1 MKKLLTTKEINDFKL
16 DGAIVLR
23 KKFDVHWI
31 EKLKSGIDKDIKSP
45 SPRFKSHTTQK
56 NIPAYLE
63 DYWTWDLVPEF
74 KDFVFNSPVSQ
85 IASELMSAKKVNLLM
100 DNWFLRE
107 AGAKSS
113 SPFHHD
119 ISYFDVDGT
128 ICILWLP
135 LEPTGKNEGVAWVKG
150 SHLWNKLFLRVRFKD
165 GHKVEGNES
174 IINGKKYEN
183 PPDILANKDKYEFL
197 QWDFELGDCAIF
209 DMRTLHGTL
218 SSSIP
223 KRTLSRYTLRVAK
236 EGAKISYVGDWTSY
250 TYRQAMKDAGY
261 KDGDSLGGKMFPTLY
276 ENI

>member
-16 DGAIVLR
+16 NGAIVLR

-31 EKLKSGIDKDIKSP
+31 KKLKSGIAKDIKSP

-113 SPFHHD
+113 TPFHHD

-128 ICILWLP
+128 MCILWLP
-135 LEPTGKNEGVAWVKG
+135 LEPTGKDEGVAWVKG
-150 SHLWNKLFLRVRFKD
+150 SHLWNKIFLRVRFTD
-165 GHKVEGNES
+165 GHKLEYFFV
-174 IINGKKYEN
+174 
-183 PPDILANKDKYEFL
+183 
-197 QWDFELGDCAIF
+197 
-209 DMRTLHGTL
+209 
-218 SSSIP
+218 
-223 KRTLSRYTLRVAK
+223 
-236 EGAKISYVGDWTSY
+236 
-250 TYRQAMKDAGY
+250 
-261 KDGDSLGGKMFPTLY
+261 LY
-276 ENI
+276 EI

>member
-16 DGAIVLR
+16 NGAIILR

-31 EKLKSGIDKDIKSP
+31 EKLKSGIAKDIKSP

-113 SPFHHD
+113 TPFHHD
-119 ISYFDVDGT
+119 ISYFDVNGT
-128 ICILWLP
+128 MCILWLP
-135 LEPTGKNEGVAWVKG
+135 LEATGKDEELLG
-150 SHLWNKLFLRVRFKD
+150 SKAHIYGIKFF
-165 GHKVEGNES
+165 
-174 IINGKKYEN
+174 
-183 PPDILANKDKYEFL
+183 
-197 QWDFELGDCAIF
+197 
-209 DMRTLHGTL
+209 
-218 SSSIP
+218 
-223 KRTLSRYTLRVAK
+223 
-236 EGAKISYVGDWTSY
+236 
-250 TYRQAMKDAGY
+250 
-261 KDGDSLGGKMFPTLY
+261 
-276 ENI
+276 